1 MFHFT
6 HRMPESDVAW
16 DVVGTNKSPLLL
28 CSTSLT
34 VCRKA
39 TWLGMWWGPTSLLF
53 YYVPLHSPYA
63 GKPRGL
69 GYGGINQ
76 SPQKHDPL
84 PNYRMPEIDVAW
96 VVVGL
101 NHPLQMIMSLTSD
114 HRMPE
119 SDVALCVV
127 GLTQPVSS
135 IIMFHFNHSMPEVSN
150 LSK

>member
-1 MFHFT
+1 
-6 HRMPESDVAW
+6 
-16 DVVGTNKSPLLL
+16 
-28 CSTSLT
+28 
-34 VCRKA
+34 
-39 TWLGMWWGPTSLLF
+39 
-53 YYVPLHSPYA
+53 
-63 GKPRGL
+63 
-69 GYGGINQ
+69 
-76 SPQKHDPL
+76 
-84 PNYRMPEIDVAW
+84 MPEIDVAW

-135 IIMFHFNHSMPEVSN
+135 IIMFHFNHSMPEVSK